1 MPENKM
7 QIKLHSQKYNY
18 AYKTGIQFPD
28 TCLSLHCTE
37 NIKFDNWFP
46 KLNFHSNMTVF
57 LVGYF
62 IFDCYIIIIV
72 IFLIIIVTNSNT
84 ACAQM
89 LKRVSSKRAHLP
101 THANI

>member
-37 NIKFDNWFP
+37 NIKFDN
-46 KLNFHSNMTVF
+46 
-57 LVGYF
+57 
-62 IFDCYIIIIV
+62 
-72 IFLIIIVTNSNT
+72 
-84 ACAQM
+84 
-89 LKRVSSKRAHLP
+89 
-101 THANI
+101 